1 MGSKSYLKEINLP
14 SHDLMESVQPK
25 PSPKRILAIDTLR
38 GFDMLMITGAGT
50 FIYLLHG
57 KTNLAWVDALAL
69 QFEHPPWNGFTFYDF
84 IFPLFLF
91 IAGVSM
97 PFSLNKGLELGL
109 SKGQLYRKA
118 FIRMLILIGLGII
131 DKNAPVPFFDWS
143 EIRFVGVLQRI
154 GFAGFIATIL
164 YLNFNSRQRIFWIAG
179 ILLFYYAAMF
189 LIPVPGF
196 GAGDLSIEG
205 NLHGWLDRHFLPGR
219 LLQKV
224 YDENGLFTQLPALCL
239 TVMGTLAGDVFRNE
253 TISDQIKLRT
263 LLLTGVGCVLAGLLW
278 SLHFPINKH
287 LWSSSFIMLTGGM
300 AFLSLGIFYWIIDI
314 LKYRKWTFFFIV
326 IGMNSLT
333 IYMVY
338 RLIDFGHTSQ
348 LLFEGLYSWTEDKWH
363 PVFESLG
370 ALAIVWLFLYTLYKL
385 KIFWKV

>member
-219 LLQKV
+219 LLQKI